1 MRDSEGPGG
10 RREHAPVDRPT
21 AAEAGDRPFSDLLR
35 EIIAN
40 MQEIVRS
47 EVRLAK
53 AELSEETQKTIRAVA
68 FLVAG
73 GLLGIY
79 ALGFLLLSAVY
90 ALAIVLPDWL
100 APLLVALLVAVIAGA
115 LMMIGRNRLKRV
127 SPLPKTVSSV
137 KEDIQWAKDQ
147 TK

>member
-1 MRDSEGPGG
+1 MQDFEGPGG
-10 RREHAPVDRPT
+10 PRDYSRADRPT
-21 AAEAGDRPFSDLLR
+21 AADTGDRPFAELLR
-35 EIIAN
+35 DVVAN
-40 MQEIVRS
+40 VQEIVRS

-53 AELSEETQKTIRAVA
+53 AELSEETQKTIRAVG
-68 FLVAG
+68 FLLAG
-73 GLLGIY
+73 GLLGLY

-90 ALAIVLPDWL
+90 ALAVVLPDWL

-115 LMMIGRNRLKRV
+115 LLMIGRNRLKNV
-127 SPLPKTVSSV
+127 SPMPKTVSSV

>member
-1 MRDSEGPGG
+1 MQDFEGPGG
-10 RREHAPVDRPT
+10 PRDYSGTDRPT
-21 AAEAGDRPFSDLLR
+21 AADTGDRPFGELLKDVV
-35 EIIAN
+35 AN
-40 MQEIVRS
+40 VQEIVRS

-53 AELSEETQKTIRAVA
+53 AELSEETQKTIRAVG
-68 FLVAG
+68 FLIAG
-73 GLLGIY
+73 GLLGLY

-90 ALAIVLPDWL
+90 ALAVVLPDWL

-115 LMMIGRNRLKRV
+115 LLMIGRNRLKDI
-127 SPLPKTVSSV
+127 SPFPKTVSSV

>member
-1 MRDSEGPGG
+1 MRDAEGPGG
-10 RREHAPVDRPT
+10 PRDYSGADRPT
-21 AAEAGDRPFSDLLR
+21 AAETGGRPFSELLQD
-35 EIIAN
+35 IVAN
-40 MQEIVRS
+40 LQEIVRS
-47 EVRLAK
+47 EIRLAK
-53 AELSEETQKTIRAVA
+53 TELSEETQKTIRAAA

-73 GLLGIY
+73 GLLGLY

-100 APLLVALLVAVIAGA
+100 APLLVALLVAVVAGA
-115 LMMIGRNRLKRV
+115 LLMIGRNRLKSV

-137 KEDIQWAKDQ
+137 KEDIQWAKNQ